1 MYAHFIHSI
10 NNMKTLDNF
19 TIKQICE
26 GIENVCGKDT
36 LNIVLASIRDVYNL
50 SEDTIVDDI
59 ANIILK
65 FDFVDNLY
73 YVLLSD
79 EIYEV
84 EHYLTKSKCE

>member
-1 MYAHFIHSI
+1 MNVRSIYNI

-36 LNIVLASIRDVYNL
+36 LNIVIASIRGVYNL
-50 SEDTIVDDI
+50 SEDTTVDDI

-84 EHYLTKSKCE
+84 EHYLIGKYE